1 MTKEAIINY
10 LTSHKKEFAQKYNIE
25 KIGLF
30 GSYVRDEAMENSIL
44 LSMLEEILFSVEL
57 IKKTV

>member
-30 GSYVRDEAMENSIL
+30 GSYARGEAEENSDNRYIC
-44 LSMLEEILFSVEL
+44 
-57 IKKTV
+57 